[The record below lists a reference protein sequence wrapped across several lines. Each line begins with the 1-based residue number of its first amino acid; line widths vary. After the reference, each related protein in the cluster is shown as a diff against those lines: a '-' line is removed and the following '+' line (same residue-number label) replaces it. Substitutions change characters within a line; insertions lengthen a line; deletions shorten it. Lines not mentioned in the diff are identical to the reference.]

1 MERSDGRF
9 LLIDI
14 FVTSNTHIKLF
25 DRTALSVGYQLSVK
39 RCSLEPSP

>member
-14 FVTSNTHIKLF
+14 FLTSNTHINLF
-25 DRTALSVGYQLSVK
+25 DRTALSVSYRLSVVSYQLRDV
-39 RCSLEPSP
+39 R

>member
-25 DRTALSVGYQLSVK
+25 DRTALSVGYQLSVVSYQL
-39 RCSLEPSP
+39 RDVR